1 MKKITTIILSITL
14 SLTAFAQTDSLPH
27 YLKVAAENN
36 PGVKADFLAYQAA
49 LQKIPQAGALQDP
62 QLDLGF
68 FLQPMEII
76 DGKQVADIKLM
87 QMFPWFGTRKAAQT
101 EAQHMAKMAFEQ
113 FRETRDKLF
122 LDVYTQW
129 FTLCRLQQQLV
140 NNQENKKLLI
150 QLEALA
156 LRKFSTG
163 NAAAAPSGERQ
174 KVQGESGGV
183 ASTTTL
189 SGMNMGTALSPS
201 ASNPS
206 PQMSGMSQGS
216 MSDASSGMSDVLRIQ
231 LEMAEIENNT
241 ENLLSEIQAE
251 KTKFNALL
259 NYPAESDV
267 QLPDSLKQIPFLFDI
282 STAKTLIT
290 NQNPML
296 NMINEEELTYR
307 AKAEMDKKMSYPMFG
322 IGLQYMF
329 INKKP
334 VTAEMDPM
342 RTMSGDMGDMNPPGN
357 TGSMS
362 SMNGKDMIMPM
373 ISVSI
378 PLYRNKY
385 KAQQRETAFL
395 QQAAREKYT
404 NTQNL
409 LEAELYRTKHQLDDA
424 TRRISLYR
432 KQTELAQTTY
442 NLIIQE
448 FATGK
453 SDLANVIQVQRQ
465 LLDYELKTAEAI
477 ADYNTMV
484 ANLQKLIANYNTDNP
499 QGLNIN
505 NPQ

>member
-1 MKKITTIILSITL
+1 MKRITTTILLIIIGFA
-14 SLTAFAQTDSLPH
+14 AFAQTDSLPR
-27 YLKVAAENN
+27 YLQVAAENN

-101 EAQHMAKMAFEQ
+101 EAQHMAKMTFEQ

-129 FTLCRLQQQLV
+129 FTLCRLQQQLI

-150 QLEALA
+150 QLEELA
-156 LRKFSTG
+156 LRKFATGSTTPS
-163 NAAAAPSGERQ
+163 ASGERQ
-174 KVQGESGGV
+174 KVKGEGS
-183 ASTTTL
+183 STPNNAM
-189 SGMNMGTALSPS
+189 SGMNMNTSPS
-201 ASNPS
+201 PFTLNPS
-206 PQMSGMSQGS
+206 PQMSGMPAGNMGS
-216 MSDASSGMSDVLRIQ
+216 ASSGMSDVLRIQ
-231 LEMAEIENNT
+231 LEIAEIDNNT
-241 ENLLSEIQAE
+241 ENLSSEIKSE
-251 KTKFNALL
+251 KAKFNALL
-259 NYPAESDV
+259 NRSSESNV
-267 QLPDSLKQIPFLFDI
+267 QIPDSLEQIPFLFDI
-282 STAKTLIT
+282 QSAKSLIAT
-290 NQNPML
+290 QNPML
-296 NMINEEELTYR
+296 NMINEEEAAYR

-322 IGLQYMF
+322 IGLQYML

-334 VTAEMDPM
+334 VSPEPDDG
-342 RTMSGDMGDMNPPGN
+342 MSNMSDMNN
-357 TGSMS
+357 TNSMS

-373 ISVSI
+373 VSI
-378 PLYRNKY
+378 SIPIYRNKY

-395 QQAAREKYT
+395 QQATREKHI
-404 NTQNL
+404 NTQNM

-448 FATGK
+448 FASGK
-453 SDLANVIQVQRQ
+453 SDLSNVIQVQRQ

-484 ANLQKLIANYNTDNP
+484 ANIQKL
-499 QGLNIN
+499 LSN